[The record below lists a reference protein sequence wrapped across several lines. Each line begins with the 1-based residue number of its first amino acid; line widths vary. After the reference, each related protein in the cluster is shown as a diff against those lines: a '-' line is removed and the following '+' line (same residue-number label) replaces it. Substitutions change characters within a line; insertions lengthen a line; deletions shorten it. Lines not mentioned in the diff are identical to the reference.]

1 VNGNGNGNCHGNGN
15 CNCHGNGNCNCHGND
30 LTRISRITR
39 TRSEP
44 SEELT
49 ARSRRIVFLVQ
60 TAPGTLHNTSR
71 GRSQEEQRPDRARR
85 QQLLPPERVRV

>member
-44 SEELT
+44 SEEL
-49 ARSRRIVFLVQ
+49 
-60 TAPGTLHNTSR
+60 
-71 GRSQEEQRPDRARR
+71 
-85 QQLLPPERVRV
+85 

>member
-60 TAPGTLHNTSR
+60 TAPGRSTTRPGVVPKRNRDRT
-71 GRSQEEQRPDRARR
+71 GRDASSCCRR
-85 QQLLPPERVRV
+85 SESA